1 MTVWYI
7 LFTRGPNRKRK
18 RIVGVRIRSQRPSG
32 SEDDTATHEVKL
44 IDTEGDFL
52 SPVNYWHVVWDDD
65 THPYGR
71 WIGWRFDGYW
81 TWDRCP
87 VGTFIT
93 GFRTQVEPD
102 QGGGDDTGLNRVE
115 FQCENV

>member
-1 MTVWYI
+1 MFHSIGLYSI

-44 IDTEGDFL
+44 VDSEGYFL
-52 SPVNYWHVVWDDD
+52 SPVDYWYVKWDVRGY
-65 THPYGR
+65 HQL
-71 WIGWRFDGYW
+71 DGYW
-81 TWDRCP
+81 SWDRCP